1 MFYVFLA
8 DGFEETEAIA
18 TLDVMR
24 RAKLDVLT
32 VGVTGGMVTSSHKV
46 TVKADITPDKVDFDN
61 IEGIVLPGGVPGTPN
76 LEKAD
81 CVINTVK
88 YCYENDKYIAAIC
101 AAPSILGHLGMLKG
115 RNATCFPEYETELEG
130 ANYTAA
136 HTETDGKVI
145 TAKGAGCAVEFGHA
159 IVSAVLSK
167 ETADNVIEAMQCL

>member
-1 MFYVFLA
+1 MIYVFLA
-8 DGFEETEAIA
+8 DGFEIIEA
-18 TLDVMR
+18 LSPVDMLR
-24 RAKLDVLT
+24 RAGVEVKL
-32 VGVTGGMVTSSHKV
+32 VGVTSEIVASSCGV
-46 TVKADITPDKVDFDN
+46 AVKTDMLIDDFDFYDV
-61 IEGIVLPGGVPGTPN
+61 EAIVLPGGMPGTLN
-76 LEKAD
+76 LENSQAVQKIIDNAS
-81 CVINTVK
+81 NTNAFI
-88 YCYENDKYIAAIC
+88 CAIC

-167 ETADNVIEAMQCL
+167 ETADSVIEAMQCL